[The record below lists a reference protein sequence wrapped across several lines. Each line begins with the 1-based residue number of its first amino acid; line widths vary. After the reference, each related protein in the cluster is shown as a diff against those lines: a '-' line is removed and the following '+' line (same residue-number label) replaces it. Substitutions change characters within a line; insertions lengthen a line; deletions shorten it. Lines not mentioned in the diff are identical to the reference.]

1 MKTDENKNLDDDMK
15 KKLLLRQYQSMVDE
29 TNIVSKTDL
38 NGRITYINSKFL
50 EISGYS
56 KEELM
61 GKAHNI
67 VRDPDMPSSVFK
79 NLWETIQSKKS
90 WNGVVT
96 NRRKD
101 GTKYTVEA
109 SIFPILNENQEI
121 IEYISIRHDI
131 TELIALNKKLDDI
144 NKNRNEQELLA
155 KTKLESGIVNDLFKK
170 DYEIVFKASDIV
182 NGDFYSIYKMNNG
195 STFVCL
201 IDGQGHGIS
210 PALTVFAVSSMLK
223 TVIYDA
229 KDMHE
234 LISELH
240 PNIKNFL
247 SENEQ
252 ISYTMLM
259 ISPDKKSL
267 TYSTGGMYPF
277 LIKKGDEVVR
287 VKANNTPFMDFSY
300 LPNSNTIDI
309 DGWES
314 IMLYTDGIIE
324 HEHENIKKLLPDEII
339 KEPSSISDALE
350 KISACEFED
359 DVTLIYL
366 KNN

>member
-1 MKTDENKNLDDDMK
+1 METNENKNLENDMK
-15 KKLLLRQYQSMVDE
+15 KKLLLRQYQTMVDE

-38 NGRITYINSKFL
+38 SGRITYINSKFL

-61 GKAHNI
+61 GKPHNI
-67 VRDPDMPSSVFK
+67 VRDPETPANTFK
-79 NLWETIQSKKS
+79 DLWDTIQSKKI
-90 WNGVVT
+90 WHGVVT

-101 GTKYTVEA
+101 GTKYTVKA
-109 SIFPILNENQEI
+109 SVFPILDENEEI
-121 IEYISIRHDI
+121 VEYISIRHDI
-131 TELIALNKKLDDI
+131 SELIALNKKLDDI

-155 KTKLESGIVNDLFKK
+155 KTKLESGIVNDLYKK

-182 NGDFYSIYKMNNG
+182 NGDFYSIYKLHDG
-195 STFVCL
+195 ATFICL

-210 PALTVFAVSSMLK
+210 PALTVFAISSMLK
-223 TVIYDA
+223 KVIYDV
-229 KDMHE
+229 KDMNE
-234 LISELH
+234 LLESLH
-240 PNIKNFL
+240 PSIKNFL
-247 SENEQ
+247 AENEQ

-267 TYSTGGMYPF
+267 TYSCGGMYPF
-277 LIKKGDEVVR
+277 LVKKGDEVLR

-300 LPNSNTIDI
+300 LPNCNTLNI

-324 HEHENIKKLLPDEII
+324 HEHKNIKNLLPDKII
-339 KEPSSISDALE
+339 KEPSKICDALK
-350 KISACEFED
+350 KISSCDFDD

-366 KNN
+366 KNL